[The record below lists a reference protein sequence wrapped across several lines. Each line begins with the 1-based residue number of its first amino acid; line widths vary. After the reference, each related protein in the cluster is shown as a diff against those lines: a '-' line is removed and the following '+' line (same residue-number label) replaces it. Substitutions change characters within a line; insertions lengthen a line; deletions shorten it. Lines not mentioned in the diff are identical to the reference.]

1 MININLL
8 PKYLRH
14 VREPAYWRLIA
25 IIFPLVVL
33 STLAAIQFSSSQTE
47 ANLQSEKLEKE
58 ARNQQLQVFIREQRE
73 VQNQLQQVRDLLAI
87 AEQVKAN
94 QISWVS
100 QINALLETLPAQGD
114 GVRPNID
121 FQSLSMEAVVPPRS
135 DPMSYEGQAVDAEM
149 TISGNVV
156 NTEVL
161 AAFIRALE
169 RSDRFGVAFQSASRD
184 SNSGIYSYSMTVGA
198 LAGDQQ

>member
-25 IIFPLVVL
+25 LIFPLVVF
-33 STLAAIQFSSSQTE
+33 STLAVIQFTSSQTE
-47 ANLQSEKLEKE
+47 ANLQNEKLEKE

-94 QISWVS
+94 QVSWVS

-114 GVRPNID
+114 GLRPNID

-135 DPMSYEGQAVDAEM
+135 DPARFEGQSIDAEM

-156 NTEVL
+156 NMEVL
-161 AAFIRALE
+161 ANFVRALE
-169 RSDRFGVAFQSASRD
+169 RSERFGVAFQSASRD
-184 SNSGIYSYSMTVGA
+184 ANSGTYSYSMTVGSKV
-198 LAGDQQ
+198 GGQP